1 MTPIIATSLIGAG
14 SSILSKGLNALFD
27 RVGKK
32 DETDGAQGAFGITG
46 QNMPGTGP
54 KDPTSG
60 VQDLFKAIDTDNDG
74 SVTKGELKTYMEQQ
88 KQALQAQLMQI
99 QAEHGNHRA
108 HGKQGKD
115 GKDTNGRI
123 DQLFTRIDRDGDGKM
138 SSDELSNWLK
148 GMAQRLRDSS
158 ATVAADTA
166 TTSSTTQVSS
176 T

>member
-32 DETDGAQGAFGITG
+32 DETDGIA
-46 QNMPGTGP
+46 GTLRHYRAKYAGYRVER
-54 KDPTSG
+54 SHLG
-60 VQDLFKAIDTDNDG
+60 VQDLFKAIDTNNDG
-74 SVTKGELKTYMEQQ
+74 SVSKGELKTYVEQQ

-108 HGKQGKD
+108 HGKHGKD

-123 DQLFTRIDRDGDGKM
+123 DQLFTKIDKDGNGRCP
-138 SSDELSNWLK
+138 
-148 GMAQRLRDSS
+148 A
-158 ATVAADTA
+158 
-166 TTSSTTQVSS
+166 TSSRTG
-176 T
+176 